1 MEFTEL
7 DRELTRLFNLEQGCV
22 FALKPNKSDNQLE
35 FIYPD
40 ELIGLTVPFIYQG
53 IIWDKAV
60 MNKSPLILNDFQE
73 EIDII
78 YLNSLTMEG
87 TEYSIA
93 KMIAYSVCL
102 ARQICTV
109 ILVVRKNQASL
120 DSQNFVGEDLQ
131 KIKSAVDK
139 MIYLRLVNS
148 A

>member
-1 MEFTEL
+1 MDFTEL
-7 DRELTRLFNLEQGCV
+7 DRELTRVLNLEEGCV
-22 FALKPNKSDNQLE
+22 FALKPKKYDNQLE

-40 ELIGLTVPFIYQG
+40 ELKGLIVPFSYQG
-53 IIWDKAV
+53 IIWDKVV

-93 KMIAYSVCL
+93 KMIAYPICL

-109 ILVVRKNQASL
+109 ILVVRKNQAGTNF
-120 DSQNFVGEDLQ
+120 QNFIGEDLQ